1 MKAGDFGMKLNEAVS
16 RRLTELLRERDMTQ
30 YQLYMKSG
38 LPKSTIGN
46 VVNCQYDSVK
56 LRVIH
61 EICQGLSVSVSEF
74 FASPLFDEIN
84 LEP

>member
-1 MKAGDFGMKLNEAVS
+1 MQLNQAVS
-16 RRLTELLRERDMTQ
+16 ARLTELLRQKDMTQ

-38 LPKSTIGN
+38 VPKSTIGN
-46 VVNCQYDSVK
+46 LVNCTYDSMK
-56 LRVIH
+56 LRIIH
-61 EICQGLSVSVSEF
+61 ELCQGLEISISEF